1 MNRASIR
8 SLADLQ
14 RFDFTETSLS
24 PDGRRLARP
33 EKFSTEGLSGA
44 LTSLLE
50 TCPPRKDVPPKDLV
64 AKDLVAKDVAPKDMT
79 PLQTGRGQDSAAK

>member
-1 MNRASIR
+1 MNRASIQ

-14 RFDFTETSLS
+14 QFDFTEGSLA

-33 EKFSTEGLSGA
+33 GKFSTEGLSGA

-50 TCPPRKDVPPKDLV
+50 TCPPRKDI
-64 AKDLVAKDVAPKDMT
+64 APKDMASKDLAPKDLAPNDMA
-79 PLQTGRGQDSAAK
+79 PLQTSRGQNSAAK